1 MSTGEEKFEVGF
13 HSWSFA
19 SLPLDEALRHIRD
32 TGFDEAEIEA
42 DMLHLD
48 PRFFP
53 RCKLPD
59 LRRLLQDLSL
69 HPSSVHAPFSGV
81 DLSAPTLE
89 ERKQT
94 LDLLV
99 DTLEFCKV
107 IECSTMVV
115 HPNHSDSLPIGPQA
129 MKKNSIEALK
139 RLIDKAEELGV
150 KIALENMIDKGG
162 GRFESRVADLREVI
176 NDLGSLYVGI
186 CLDTGHTN
194 LLPSYNVSQ
203 GEEIAQAGKYLWTL
217 HIHDNDGV
225 EDRHW
230 PPGDGNVDWGQV
242 IRSLR
247 KVNYRSVFMMEIQE
261 AGNPDR
267 VAKRCLQRAKQI
279 LARSD
284 PK

>member
-162 GRFESRVADLREVI
+162 GRFGSRVADLREVI
-176 NDLGSLYVGI
+176 EDVGSPYVGI
-186 CLDTGHTN
+186 CFDTGDAN
-194 LLPSYNVSQ
+194 LLPRHEVSQ
-203 GEEIAQAGKYLWTL
+203 REEIVNAGKYLWTL
-217 HIHDNDGV
+217 HIHDNDGI

-230 PPGDGNVDWGQV
+230 PAGDGNINWNQV

-247 KVNYRSVFMMEIQE
+247 KVSHRGIFMMEIQE
-261 AGNPDR
+261 ARNPDEL
-267 VAKRCLQRAKQI
+267 AKRCLQRATQI
-279 LARSD
+279 LSGND